1 MCGGLFGSL
10 PYHPLLHRK
19 ISPRFLPTK
28 AQPTVRLGWTPSSKT
43 TGLKA
48 TLLDDWQKLKPSFG
62 TPPTFR
68 SRVGDYFFLFFNNSI
83 TEKIVFLIFF
93 LLVLSKTCFIYL
105 FIYLFLLKRGKSL
118 HRRVKPLTITVTLP
132 HYLNVFTRQCTK
144 PLRF

>member
-1 MCGGLFGSL
+1 MCGGLLGSL

-83 TEKIVFLIFF
+83 TEKIVFLIYFF
-93 LLVLSKTCFIYL
+93 TCFKQNMLYL
-105 FIYLFLLKRGKSL
+105 FIYLFIFTEERKVSPPACKTPDDHGYLT
-118 HRRVKPLTITVTLP
+118 PLS
-132 HYLNVFTRQCTK
+132 
-144 PLRF
+144 